1 MNFTVP
7 DLFSTRELVFSV
19 AQRTGVCCFQP
30 LDLTIFRQT
39 FQSPILLSI
48 LLLQWLYAIPNF
60 IGSKRSLRIILLL

>member
-19 AQRTGVCCFQP
+19 AQRKGVCCFQP

-60 IGSKRSLRIILLL
+60 IGSKCSLRIILLL